1 MRSTRP
7 AAGCGPMDSTG
18 SAQTMPPGVP
28 GPDGQPRGPR
38 VLAGILPSYT
48 AGQIDASGGAG
59 KLVHSYEAV
68 EAGAM
73 ILLAASVFHFPDDR
87 HSAPREWND

>member
-1 MRSTRP
+1 
-7 AAGCGPMDSTG
+7 
-18 SAQTMPPGVP
+18 MPPGVP

-73 ILLAASVFHFPDDR
+73 ILLAASVFHFQMIGILRPEMIGILRPENGTIDGTHCFR
-87 HSAPREWND
+87 AQRG